1 MFFTAG
7 QFAKIHNINKRTLH
21 YYDEIGLF
29 SPSHRGDNGY
39 RYYTYQQSPTLEM
52 LLALRELGMSIEE
65 IKNYMESPS
74 VPALKEL
81 LTERQE
87 EIRRAIA
94 RMKELKGILAQ
105 KEAQLDLCFRAGDDV
120 ELIHCPEEYLLLSPV
135 SYVTDDSSGFEAFL
149 GHLTDAKSLT
159 SYRKNCGSMISAE
172 NVLTGQFDEYDY
184 LFTAIDRPLNKK
196 ALFRRPAGSYLR
208 AFCTGS
214 WDRLPEAYGR
224 IVSYAKANSLTLT
237 GYAYEEGLN
246 EMAISDMDDYIT
258 QILIGC
264 DTN

>member
-29 SPSHRGDNGY
+29 SPSHRGENGY

-52 LLALRELGMSIEE
+52 LLALRELGMSIDE
-65 IKNYMESPS
+65 IKNYMENPS
-74 VPALKEL
+74 VPALKVL
-81 LTERQE
+81 LRQRQE
-87 EIRRAIA
+87 EIQKAVA

-105 KEAQLDLCFRAGDDV
+105 KEAQLDLCGCAGDEV
-120 ELIHCPEEYLLLSPV
+120 ELIRCPEEYLLLSPV
-135 SYVTDDSSGFEAFL
+135 SNVTDGSSGFEAFL
-149 GHLTDAKSLT
+149 GHLNGAKSLT
-159 SYRKNCGSMISAE
+159 SFRKGCGSMISAN
-172 NVLTGQFDEYDY
+172 NVLAGQFDEYDY

-196 ALFRRPAGSYLR
+196 SLFRRPAGSYLR
-208 AFCTGS
+208 AFCKGS

-224 IVSYAKANSLTLT
+224 IVGYAKASGLALT

-246 EMAISDMDDYIT
+246 EMALSDMDGYIT

-264 DTN
+264 DIN